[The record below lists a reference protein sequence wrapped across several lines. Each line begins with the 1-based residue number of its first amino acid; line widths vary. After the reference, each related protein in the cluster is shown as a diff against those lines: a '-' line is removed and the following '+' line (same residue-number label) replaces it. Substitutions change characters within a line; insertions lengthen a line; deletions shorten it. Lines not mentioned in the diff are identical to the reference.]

1 MPFYEKI
8 ITKVSSA
15 LYWVARFALFA
26 MMILTCCDVF
36 LRYLF
41 NRPIVGSYDLI
52 TLLGSVVI
60 AFSIPQ
66 TTLNRGHVVME
77 ALTTKLPP
85 RAQKIFA
92 AVTGCIG
99 IVVFVIFGWNL
110 FVYGTILLRSGEVF
124 PTLRMP
130 IFYPAYA
137 IACCCVLECL
147 VLLQRVVQTLKGE
160 AAT

>member
-1 MPFYEKI
+1 MSYFDKFI
-8 ITKVSSA
+8 ARISSA
-15 LYWVARFALFA
+15 LYWIARFALFA

-36 LRYLF
+36 LRYVF
-41 NRPIVGSYDLI
+41 NRPIVGSYDLT

-66 TTLNRGHVVME
+66 TTLNKGHVVME
-77 ALTTKLPP
+77 ALTAKLP
-85 RAQKIFA
+85 AKTQKIFA
-92 AVTGCIG
+92 VITACIG
-99 IVVFVIFGWNL
+99 IIIFVIFSWNL

-137 IACCCVLECL
+137 IACCCALECL
-147 VLLQRVVQTLKGE
+147 VLLHRVLQTLRGE
-160 AAT
+160 VTA

>member
-1 MPFYEKI
+1 MSYYEKFI
-8 ITKVSSA
+8 VGISSG
-15 LYWVARFALFA
+15 LYWVARFALFV
-26 MMILTCCDVF
+26 MMILTSCDVF
-36 LRYLF
+36 LRYVF
-41 NRPIVGSYDLI
+41 NRPIVGGYDLI

-66 TTLNRGHVVME
+66 TTLNRGHVAME
-77 ALTTKLPP
+77 ALTAKLSAK
-85 RAQKIFA
+85 AQKVFA
-92 AVTGCIG
+92 VITASIG
-99 IVVFVIFGWNL
+99 VIIFVIFSWNL

-147 VLLQRVVQTLKGE
+147 VLFHRVLQTLKGE
-160 AAT
+160 ATG

>member
-1 MPFYEKI
+1 MSYFDKFI
-8 ITKVSSA
+8 VRTSSA
-15 LYWVARFALFA
+15 LYWIARFALFV

-36 LRYLF
+36 LRYVF

-66 TTLNRGHVVME
+66 TTLNRGHVIME
-77 ALTTKLPP
+77 ALTARLPAK
-85 RAQKIFA
+85 AQEIFA
-92 AVTGCIG
+92 VVTGCIG
-99 IVVFVIFGWNL
+99 IIIFVIFGWNL

-130 IFYPAYA
+130 VFYPAYA
-137 IACCCVLECL
+137 IACCCVLECF
-147 VLLQRVVQTLKGE
+147 VLLHRVLQTMRGST
-160 AAT
+160 A